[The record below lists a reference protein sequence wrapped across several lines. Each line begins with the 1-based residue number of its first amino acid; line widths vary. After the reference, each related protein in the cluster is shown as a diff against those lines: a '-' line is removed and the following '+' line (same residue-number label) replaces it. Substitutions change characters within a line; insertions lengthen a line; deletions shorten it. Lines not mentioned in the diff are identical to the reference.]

1 MAAREL
7 VVRAA
12 PEDVV
17 HRASLALRRLGA
29 RVIRYDA
36 RAGTLEAPAGRR
48 LLPGV
53 VRVRARP
60 EGEGATRGGIRTD
73 GGDWRRPLAPPR
85 APPLAAAVRR
95 PPAHR

>member
-36 RAGTLEAPAGRR
+36 RAGTLEARAGRR
-48 LLPGV
+48 LPPGV
-53 VRVRARP
+53 VPVTASP
-60 EGEGATRGGIRTD
+60 AGEGATRVGIGTAARD
-73 GGDWRRPLAPPR
+73 CRGPRPPPPPAPPPAR
-85 APPLAAAVRR
+85 PAPP
-95 PPAHR
+95 PPPP